1 MLLADP
7 LLLARERRLAGRLS
21 RLITLTAA
29 GAQCLQARMR
39 LPEGRVAV
47 IPHGNRVVAA
57 RPLPPP
63 TPLRLLYFG
72 FLYPG
77 KGIED
82 LLQALAL
89 LKSDRPSLAGELR
102 LTLAGGTA
110 PDLAFGNRGGY
121 LRQLRERAARLGVAE
136 PLLDWRLN
144 LSAAQIPEL
153 IQSHHALALPY
164 RESRKLAWLGRM
176 RGTSGALS
184 WAAACGRG
192 AISSDARAFAE
203 EVSHGNGAVFPQ
215 GDCAALARSLKA
227 LLEQPDLAERWGEQA
242 ARLGRERA
250 WPGWRAGFS
259 SCSDPCP
266 GRAGHERPVAAAGF
280 AALPAAG
287 AGGRNPAAS
296 PRALAWRDFLG
307 VNAHFLWFAP
317 EQYRR
322 QMAMLK
328 KLGLSWV
335 RVDLHWDR
343 HEPRENQWQLA
354 PLDRLAADL
363 QAQRLKSVFYLVGSA
378 PFASSSS
385 SLLPGPSDQF
395 PPRSPQVFASRMA
408 LLAKRYPAVSAWQV
422 WNEPNLPAY
431 WRPLPSPDGYGKL
444 LQATVPALRQAA
456 PASRW

>member
-1 MLLADP
+1 MNA
-7 LLLARERRLAGRLS
+7 
-21 RLITLTAA
+21 
-29 GAQCLQARMR
+29 
-39 LPEGRVAV
+39 
-47 IPHGNRVVAA
+47 
-57 RPLPPP
+57 
-63 TPLRLLYFG
+63 RLL
-72 FLYPG
+72 P
-77 KGIED
+77 
-82 LLQALAL
+82 LAL
-89 LKSDRPSLAGELR
+89 LLC
-102 LTLAGGTA
+102 
-110 PDLAFGNRGGY
+110 
-121 LRQLRERAARLGVAE
+121 
-136 PLLDWRLN
+136 PLLAPGEEIRL
-144 LSAAQIPEL
+144 
-153 IQSHHALALPY
+153 
-164 RESRKLAWLGRM
+164 
-176 RGTSGALS
+176 
-184 WAAACGRG
+184 
-192 AISSDARAFAE
+192 
-203 EVSHGNGAVFPQ
+203 
-215 GDCAALARSLKA
+215 
-227 LLEQPDLAERWGEQA
+227 QA
-242 ARLGRERA
+242 
-250 WPGWRAGFS
+250 
-259 SCSDPCP
+259 
-266 GRAGHERPVAAAGF
+266 
-280 AALPAAG
+280 
-287 AGGRNPAAS
+287 

-431 WRPLPSPDGYGKL
+431 WRPLPSPEGYGKL

-456 PASRW
+456 PGKPVVMAGMAYYSQMPVRGGLMLEELGRLGAFGLGAVAAYHPYSRKPEGDEPAAADFVHRAREINRRLRAAHAAGIWATEWGWSSYAGPREEQDIIGEAGQADYLLRRLALMSALDYDRIFLFALSDLDRRASARDRRYGLLDLAGRPKPAYLALQRFLAMSGPRLLPADPPRPAAAADGLYSIAWRKPGGSRLWWFWGENPGEAVLHGIARATLLQPLSGTSRELKAGPGGLRVPVAPQLQMLEWRP

>member
-1 MLLADP
+1 MRIALLAPLPPERNGIADYADAWREAMRESGADVATPLRGQALSPRASMLDKQMEAVDWSRADLVHAELGGGRGKEFLALEWLARRYPGLPLTATVHDPERLIWRPVGLRRPLPPGLPRALCQAAVLLADP

-250 WPGWRAGFS
+250 WPRVAGRFLEVFRS
-259 SCSDPCP
+259 LSGE
-266 GRAGHERPVAAAGF
+266 GRP
-280 AALPAAG
+280 
-287 AGGRNPAAS
+287 
-296 PRALAWRDFLG
+296 
-307 VNAHFLWFAP
+307 
-317 EQYRR
+317 
-322 QMAMLK
+322 
-328 KLGLSWV
+328 
-335 RVDLHWDR
+335 
-343 HEPRENQWQLA
+343 
-354 PLDRLAADL
+354 
-363 QAQRLKSVFYLVGSA
+363 
-378 PFASSSS
+378 
-385 SLLPGPSDQF
+385 
-395 PPRSPQVFASRMA
+395 
-408 LLAKRYPAVSAWQV
+408 
-422 WNEPNLPAY
+422 
-431 WRPLPSPDGYGKL
+431 
-444 LQATVPALRQAA
+444 
-456 PASRW
+456 